1 MAGIVMTRDS
11 DVSTTGEVICVSS
24 GTKCINGEQLS
35 LEGCVIND
43 SHAEIVTRRC
53 LLVFLYG
60 QLELLMRQNES
71 AGEEVD
77 AAEEETKIAEVED
90 ITDIEEAAEENV
102 DDVDEVKEE
111 DVVKPKKKNMESIFK
126 RVEENGKILYE

>member
-90 ITDIEEAAEENV
+90 ITDIEETGEEN
-102 DDVDEVKEE
+102 VDEVKEE
-111 DVVKPKKKNMESIFK
+111 EVVKPKKKNMESIFK